1 MKSAHAIDFL
11 TATAGGMTAGGSRV
25 GSCSLESSLPPVDMS
40 EQGYALSLAYSG
52 DASWQSIRIL
62 REQII
67 LTLWRRHVAP
77 RAEHEQRAVA

>member
-1 MKSAHAIDFL
+1 
-11 TATAGGMTAGGSRV
+11 MTTS
-25 GSCSLESSLPPVDMS
+25 EPIDMS
-40 EQGYALSLAYSG
+40 EAGHALSLAYCG